1 MFKKF
6 PLLRDTIFCCSIFFA
21 TSGNNVVSLF
31 FYHDRIIASLFLDI
45 DMILEIGSCRNLE
58 HFVSFQYY
66 TSRVSALRQ
75 SNHSV
80 LVRFHSKS
88 EDFEF
93 VLIVKKKE
101 ICFFGQN
108 WLDNG

>member
-1 MFKKF
+1 MWFHF
-6 PLLRDTIFCCSIFFA
+6 SFS
-21 TSGNNVVSLF
+21 S
-31 FYHDRIIASLFLDI
+31 YRIIASLFLDI

-58 HFVSFQYY
+58 LFVSFQYY
-66 TSRVSALRQ
+66 TSRVSVLRK

-93 VLIVKKKE
+93 VLTVKKKKSLFLDK
-101 ICFFGQN
+101 IG
-108 WLDNG
+108 WLGYYILRLESSVVYKPKYRF

>member
-1 MFKKF
+1 M
-6 PLLRDTIFCCSIFFA
+6 
-21 TSGNNVVSLF
+21 VSLF